1 MEKVDGY
8 RNCMDSGIT
17 MAWPVGNGLEVR
29 VQRHKIGLLKGLF
42 LSEVNWYVKEEMLEN
57 WGI

>member
-8 RNCMDSGIT
+8 RDCMDSGRT
-17 MAWPVGNGLEVR
+17 MAWPVGGGLEVR

-42 LSEVNWYVKEEMLEN
+42 LSEMN
-57 WGI
+57 